1 LKKKTIG
8 YWVHY
13 VLLHGQKDMGEKC
26 LTIMEICINA
36 HGQNETHWQKDG
48 ARQHGRLAAYT
59 PIGM

>member
-1 LKKKTIG
+1 MKKT
-8 YWVHY
+8 YW
-13 VLLHGQKDMGEKC
+13 LLGTLCPAAWTKGHGREKC